1 MDEETVVRRRRRPA
15 EVHKIVAEFVSS
27 RMGQDEFCRSY
38 GISRSTLCRY
48 LSKSHSQEEPALA
61 TQLVPVEL
69 VDVRRT
75 ALSGN
80 PTLAVLLENGRKIE
94 VGEGFDAGTLER
106 LLRVVERV

>member
-1 MDEETVVRRRRRPA
+1 MDEPTVVRRRRRPA
-15 EVHKIVAEFVSS
+15 EVQHIVAEFVSS
-27 RMGQDEFCRSY
+27 GMGQDEFCRSR

-48 LSKSHSQEEPALA
+48 RSKRRSQEEPALT

-75 ALSGN
+75 ALSRS
-80 PTLAVLLENGRKIE
+80 TALTVLLENGRKVE

>member
-1 MDEETVVRRRRRPA
+1 
-15 EVHKIVAEFVSS
+15 
-27 RMGQDEFCRSY
+27 
-38 GISRSTLCRY
+38 
-48 LSKSHSQEEPALA
+48 
-61 TQLVPVEL
+61 VEL